1 MNIILFDDPILRLQ
15 LLPFTYTRPLAD
27 IRLGILK
34 VNEKWQKLTGH
45 KVSFLTEDY
54 LSAKF
59 PSHFTSDNFYINGAL
74 CPTEQL
80 VQAIINLG
88 EGEGLMVGNH
98 LAAFR
103 SSAQIPYGEL
113 TSLKLEKKVVFEGE
127 VHLIDR
133 PWRIFQWN
141 GVQIRSDFDLV
152 TAGRISEDIA
162 DPFTRVYNREN
173 VFIEPGASIKSA
185 IINAESGPVYIGKN
199 AQVME
204 GAMIR
209 GPFAMG
215 EHSIIGMGAAIRE
228 NTTVGP
234 YCKVAGEVSNAVF
247 FGNSNK
253 GHDGYLGNAVLGEWC
268 NLGADT
274 NASNLKNNYA
284 NVKVWSF
291 PDEAFVD
298 SGLQF
303 CGLLMGD
310 HSKCGINTMFNT
322 GTVVGVSANIFGGG
336 FPKSFVPSFAWGGS
350 EGFATYRIEQALDT
364 ASRVLERRKMP
375 LDETERAILMEVF
388 ERSAKFRSWEEE

>member
-199 AQVME
+199 TQIME

>member
-1 MNIILFDDPILRLQ
+1 
-15 LLPFTYTRPLAD
+15 
-27 IRLGILK
+27 
-34 VNEKWQKLTGH
+34 
-45 KVSFLTEDY
+45 
-54 LSAKF
+54 
-59 PSHFTSDNFYINGAL
+59 TSDNFYINGAL

-113 TSLKLEKKVVFEGE
+113 TSLKLEKKVVFESE

-185 IINAESGPVYIGKN
+185 IINAETGPVYIGKN
-199 AQVME
+199 AQIME

-291 PDEAFVD
+291 ADEAFVD

-364 ASRVLERRKMP
+364 ALRVLERRKLP

>member
-113 TSLKLEKKVVFEGE
+113 ASLKLEKKVVFEGE

-185 IINAESGPVYIGKN
+185 IINAETGPVYIGKN
-199 AQVME
+199 AQIME

-209 GPFAMG
+209 GPFAMS

>member
-74 CPTEQL
+74 CPAEQL

-98 LAAFR
+98 LAAFC
-103 SSAQIPYGEL
+103 SSAQIRYGEL

-141 GVQIRSDFDLV
+141 GVQIRSDFDLI

-199 AQVME
+199 AQIME

>member
-27 IRLGILK
+27 IRIGILK

-45 KVSFLTEDY
+45 KVSFLTENY

-59 PSHFTSDNFYINGAL
+59 PTHFTSDNFYISGAL
-74 CPTEQL
+74 CPTESL
-80 VQAIINLG
+80 VQAVINLG
-88 EGEGLMVGNH
+88 EGEGLMVGDH
-98 LAAFR
+98 LAALH

-113 TSLKLEKKVVFEGE
+113 ASVKLEKKVVFEGE
-127 VHLIDR
+127 AHLIDR

-152 TAGRISEDIA
+152 TAGRISEDIT
-162 DPFTRVYNREN
+162 DPFTRVYNPEN

-185 IINAESGPVYIGKN
+185 IINAETGPVYIGKN
-199 AQVME
+199 AQIME

-234 YCKVAGEVSNAVF
+234 YCKVSGEVSNAVF

-291 PDEAFVD
+291 TDEAFVD

-336 FPKSFVPSFAWGGS
+336 FPRSFVPSFTWGGS
-350 EGFATYRIEQALDT
+350 DGFATYRIEQALDT

>member
-45 KVSFLTEDY
+45 KVSFLTENY

-59 PSHFTSDNFYINGAL
+59 PSHFASDNFYISGAL
-74 CPTEQL
+74 CPTESL
-80 VQAIINLG
+80 VEAIINLG
-88 EGEGLMVGNH
+88 ENEGLMVGDY
-98 LAAFR
+98 LAAFH
-103 SSAQIPYGEL
+103 SFAQIPYSEL
-113 TSLKLEKKVVFEGE
+113 ASLKLKKKVVFEGE
-127 VHLIDR
+127 AHLIDR

-141 GVQIRSDFDLV
+141 GLQIRSDFDLI
-152 TAGRISEDIA
+152 TTGRISEDIT
-162 DPFTRVYNREN
+162 DPFTRVYNPEN

-185 IINAESGPVYIGKN
+185 IINAENGPVYIGKN

-215 EHSIIGMGAAIRE
+215 EQSIIGMGAAIRE

-234 YCKVAGEVSNAVF
+234 HCKVAGEVSNAVF

-291 PDEAFVD
+291 ADEAFVD

-350 EGFATYRIEQALDT
+350 EGFTTYRIEQALDT

-375 LDETERAILMEVF
+375 LDETERAILLEVF